1 MAEGEF
7 ISVTTRKINDKIYEV
22 KIDGALDWSNFA
34 KVEAAIDDVFSQKIY
49 NIVVNLEA
57 VKYISS
63 AGFGCF
69 IQSLDTAI
77 NNGGKIIFSGTPDH
91 IKEVF
96 NILGLSTI
104 LTFAENEKDAL
115 GQFAA
120 AGVKA

>member
-7 ISVTTRKINDKIYEV
+7 IKVETRPISDKIHEV
-22 KIDGALDWSNFA
+22 RIEGALDWSNFA
-34 KVEAAIDDVFSQKIY
+34 KVEAAIDDVFGLKVY
-49 NIVVNLEA
+49 NIIVNLEA

-104 LTFAENEKDAL
+104 LTFASDETDAL
-115 GQFAA
+115 SQFEATSA
-120 AGVKA
+120 K

>member
-7 ISVTTRKINDKIYEV
+7 IKVETRPISKKIHEV
-22 KIDGALDWSNFA
+22 RIEGALDWSNFA
-34 KVEAAIDDVFSQKIY
+34 KVEAAIDDVFGLKVY
-49 NIVVNLEA
+49 NIIVNLES

-104 LTFAENEKDAL
+104 LTFAADEQDAL
-115 GQFAA
+115 SQFEAA
-120 AGVKA
+120 SAK

>member
-7 ISVTTRKINDKIYEV
+7 IKVETRPISDKIHEV
-22 KIDGALDWSNFA
+22 RIEGALDWSNFA
-34 KVEAAIDDVFSQKIY
+34 KVEAAIDDVFGQKIY
-49 NIVVNLEA
+49 NIIVNLES

-104 LTFAENEKDAL
+104 LTFAADEADAL
-115 GQFAA
+115 SQFEAA
-120 AGVKA
+120 SAK